1 MLIINAEDTRRLLP
15 MAQCIEV
22 MDQAMRAASAGSVNA
37 PERIIAPLADGASYF
52 ILMPGFS
59 LDSEVYGAKV
69 VSLHPANPASGR
81 PAVQGFVTLF
91 DAQTGTPAALID
103 GAEITRIRTAAASAL
118 AARALARPD
127 ARSHGI
133 LGAGVQAASHLEAMA
148 CVRSIDRVVVWARNR
163 EKARQFATEQS
174 ERHGIEVCALESAEK
189 AAACDIVSVV
199 TNSPEPVLQGAWLK
213 PGAHVSLVGSHEA
226 EHREADSEAVARA
239 AVYVDSRRG
248 ALSEAG
254 DLLIP
259 MAEGRIAA
267 GHIVGEI
274 GEVLLGA
281 APGRRDRTQ
290 VTLYKSLG
298 IVAQDLFA
306 AEHLLVQARL
316 RGAGHRIAF
325 P

>member
-1 MLIINAEDTRRLLP
+1 MLIVNAEETRRLLP
-15 MAQCIEV
+15 MAECIDV
-22 MDQAMRAASAGSVNA
+22 MDRAMRAASAGAVDA
-37 PERIIAPLADGASYF
+37 PKRIIAPLADGISYF
-52 ILMPGFS
+52 IVMPGS
-59 LDSEVYGAKV
+59 TSGSTVYGAKV

-118 AARALARPD
+118 AAQTLARPD

-133 LGAGVQAASHLEAMA
+133 FGAGVQAASHLEAIA
-148 CVRSIDRVVVWARNR
+148 CVRSIDRVVVWARNH
-163 EKARQFATEQS
+163 EKAKKFATEQS
-174 ERHGIEVCALESAEK
+174 QRHGIEVTAEERPDQ
-189 AAACDIVSVV
+189 AAACDMVSVV
-199 TNSPEPVLQGAWLK
+199 TNSPKPVLKGAWLN
-213 PGAHVSLVGSHEA
+213 PGAHLSLVGSHEA
-226 EHREADSEAVARA
+226 EHREVDTEAVSRA

-259 MAEGRIAA
+259 IQEGRFSADD
-267 GHIVGEI
+267 IVGEV
-274 GEVLLGA
+274 GAVLAGA
-281 APGRRDRTQ
+281 APGRCDSQ
-290 VTLYKSLG
+290 QITLYKSLG

-306 AEHLLVQARL
+306 AEYVLRQAQSS
-316 RGAGHRIAF
+316 GVGTSIAF